1 MSKLNALPERAPAF
15 VALLTL
21 FFCFCNIFFLT
32 SAITFNLPE
41 PAVTPLISPNV
52 NDVDPSEPDVI
63 CGVVSITPVP
73 KEAVIELVFTKV
85 PSEIEIAF
93 EFKSNN
99 CFTTIIVSVVVLP
112 VFKVLTA
119 ACGNLNTIVLLPT
132 SNRLPAEAKSPIKF

>member
-1 MSKLNALPERAPAF
+1 MKVILVEPSPPAPD
-15 VALLTL
+15 
-21 FFCFCNIFFLT
+21 
-32 SAITFNLPE
+32 
-41 PAVTPLISPNV
+41 AVSLV
-52 NDVDPSEPDVI
+52 
-63 CGVVSITPVP
+63 GVVSITPVP
-73 KEAVIELVFTKV
+73 KEAVMELVLTKV
-85 PSEIEIAF
+85 SPPETEIEF